1 MDIVIK
7 QIASNEDVSAMLEV
21 WQQVFEREMGI
32 VLPRESALGNISHW
46 LARTEQGREPV
57 GTLSV
62 VDTTDQHQLHESL
75 GLTFA
80 PQAHVARFTHLAVL
94 KPYRGKNIPLALM
107 LEAHRRVIIPG
118 QFDHTWLLFDV
129 ERAANSFLSRQLGFT
144 VLPQTFVSRI
154 RLPMSAGATRAHARS
169 RTRPSQGPVMFEEAR
184 VFLRATSWSVL
195 NSLALVPGNRR
206 SQNTLHH
213 TEYTTQHHL
222 LGLTSWYSVRA
233 GEKNAPRGAW
243 QHIDL
248 PAYARELNA
257 RVASPGPPWMPFT
270 KKTNESWA
278 MRGRQLSPHRHPSV
292 IP

>member
-21 WQQVFEREMGI
+21 WEQVFEREMGI

-75 GLTFA
+75 GLTFD
-80 PQAHVARFTHLAVL
+80 PQARVARFTHLAVV

-107 LEAHRRVIIPG
+107 LEAHRRVIVPG

-144 VLPQTFVSRI
+144 VLPQTFVSEYGCRCPLVRHERTHEAERAI
-154 RLPMSAGATRAHARS
+154 RKAQSYLRKLEHSYTL
-169 RTRPSQGPVMFEEAR
+169 R
-184 VFLRATSWSVL
+184 VGQ
-195 NSLALVPGNRR
+195 LA
-206 SQNTLHH
+206 
-213 TEYTTQHHL
+213 
-222 LGLTSWYSVRA
+222 
-233 GEKNAPRGAW
+233 
-243 QHIDL
+243 I
-248 PAYARELNA
+248 
-257 RVASPGPPWMPFT
+257 AS
-270 KKTNESWA
+270 
-278 MRGRQLSPHRHPSV
+278 H
-292 IP
+292 